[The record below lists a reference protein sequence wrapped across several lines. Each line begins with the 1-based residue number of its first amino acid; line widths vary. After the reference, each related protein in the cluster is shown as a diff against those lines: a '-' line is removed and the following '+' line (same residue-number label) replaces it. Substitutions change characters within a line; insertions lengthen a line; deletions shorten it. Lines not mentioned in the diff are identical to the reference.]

1 LLGNSS
7 VQPQKRWDDKK
18 LFYFF
23 GVPYA
28 AGGRARDQTVVIQ
41 NVPSANSTHGAL
53 ALTRAAEKG
62 SGVRLT
68 MAPFTRHLMAQQASR
83 PWSN

>member
-1 LLGNSS
+1 M
-7 VQPQKRWDDKK
+7 VKK
-18 LFYFF
+18 TFIL
-23 GVPYA
+23 GVPSA
-28 AGGRARDQTVVIQ
+28 AGGRARRQTVVIQ
-41 NVPSANSTHGAL
+41 NIPDASSTHGAL
-53 ALTRAAEKG
+53 ALTRAAEEG